1 MRVGVDLAK
10 PGFEVK
16 GSVDAESDVGRR
28 TSAARNTGRRGI
40 ERHNFV
46 VIWIELGR
54 EAVDDGNVEEYR
66 KRKDAADC
74 QKRDE
79 KTPMESDGLSQIDN
93 VTSGKL
99 ICPGSLFLFAH
110 SIIEMARQVT

>member
-1 MRVGVDLAK
+1 MRIRAGLAE
-10 PGFEVK
+10 PGFKVK

-54 EAVDDGNVEEYR
+54 EAVDDGNVEKYG

-74 QKRDE
+74 QERGE
-79 KTPMESDGLSQIDN
+79 KTSMECDGLSD
-93 VTSGKL
+93 
-99 ICPGSLFLFAH
+99 
-110 SIIEMARQVT
+110 QVGR